1 MKLKPSLFPAIL
13 FIAVLAIQLL
23 PGCAPSPERSRLE
36 HIESIIDEHPDSAMA
51 LLDSVDTAALR
62 SDRDRALYDLLYNL
76 ALYKSFNDSL
86 DDKALSIAT
95 DYFWDSKDYSHAA
108 TSLYLQGNLYSA
120 RKEFGKAAV
129 YLTRG
134 SEAASKAGDV
144 YREGLCA
151 MSMWGVYGKI
161 LDTNRQIA
169 AAKKAVCAFDSV
181 RRRDWK
187 IYAMLN
193 LASAYNNNGQYDSAM
208 VLSHE
213 LLALPEATYD
223 STFANGVH
231 EILALCAF
239 STNKDSLSLAEYA
252 QALRFND
259 SDLSSGAP
267 DNISLL
273 LAMTDSANINEADR
287 KILIG
292 YLSKI
297 NRQPHFAVLAKNNDY
312 KEAYKVLNRYR
323 VLQDSMLRVMMTRS
337 VDSSIEE
344 YHRHNAE
351 IYRVRLKISYI
362 LWGTSA
368 FIALLLI
375 TGAIIWIRH
384 INHRRRTERMEFIQN
399 VNTLTETLKI
409 QTNRNTALADNNAEL
424 SQSIKELLSSK
435 LVILERLCSAYSENE
450 GKKIAK
456 EIKGVIDSTFS
467 TQETIDRLSHT
478 IDRHAHNLC
487 SNFKRDF
494 PDLKERDYH
503 LFIYSVSGLTA
514 PAISIILGESKEVI
528 YNRKSRLKVKIKNSG
543 VEDAEVYLSYMN

>member
-1 MKLKPSLFPAIL
+1 MTGVQTCA
-13 FIAVLAIQLL
+13 L
-23 PGCAPSPERSRLE
+23 PIC
-36 HIESIIDEHPDSAMA
+36 
-51 LLDSVDTAALR
+51 
-62 SDRDRALYDLLYNL
+62 
-76 ALYKSFNDSL
+76 
-86 DDKALSIAT
+86 
-95 DYFWDSKDYSHAA
+95 
-108 TSLYLQGNLYSA
+108 
-120 RKEFGKAAV
+120 
-129 YLTRG
+129 
-134 SEAASKAGDV
+134 
-144 YREGLCA
+144 
-151 MSMWGVYGKI
+151 
-161 LDTNRQIA
+161 
-169 AAKKAVCAFDSV
+169 
-181 RRRDWK
+181 
-187 IYAMLN
+187 
-193 LASAYNNNGQYDSAM
+193 QYDSAT
-208 VLSHE
+208 VLSYE
-213 LLALPEATYD
+213 LLALPEAAYD

-273 LAMTDSANINEADR
+273 LAMTDSARISEADR

-323 VLQDSMLRVMMTRS
+323 ALQDSVLRVMMSRS

-351 IYRVRLKISYI
+351 MYRTRLKISYI
-362 LWGTSA
+362 LWGASA

-375 TGAIIWIRH
+375 TGAYIWIRY

-399 VNTLTETLKI
+399 ANTLTETLKI

-435 LVILERLCSAYSENE
+435 LVILEQLCSAYSENE

-456 EIKGVIDSTFS
+456 EIKGFIDSTFS
-467 TQETIDRLSHT
+467 TQDTIDRLSHT

-494 PDLKERDYH
+494 PDLKERDYN
-503 LFIYSVSGLTA
+503 LFLYSVSGLTA

-528 YNRKSRLKVKIKNSG
+528 YNRKSRLKVKIKHSG
-543 VEDAEVYLSYMN
+543 IEEAATYLSYMN